1 MIRLPPIS
9 TLPTRSSPSRRSS
22 DLRGARGD
30 DAALFPGA
38 VGFVEGDDSQ
48 DIEHRLDLIEGSTEL
63 ELILFVI
70 PLVWAA
76 PFADPAAATDRIRD
90 FDNTGGDN
98 IAIAVDDVH
107 QSLDL
112 LGGAVREHACFFV
125 LRLAERSI
133 GKERVSP
140 CRSWWWAS
148 DIKKKKKH

>member
-1 MIRLPPIS
+1 MRIS
-9 TLPTRSSPSRRSS
+9 DWSSDVCSS
-22 DLRGARGD
+22 DL
-30 DAALFPGA
+30 
-38 VGFVEGDDSQ
+38 
-48 DIEHRLDLIEGSTEL
+48 
-63 ELILFVI
+63 VI

-125 LRLAERSI
+125 VPPEISGHPAISISATLRDQLRAPWSALRPRRTVKHN
-133 GKERVSP
+133 GRTGGRERV
-140 CRSWWWAS
+140 CQV
-148 DIKKKKKH
+148 